1 MTGSGVSPMAIPG
14 TPGLT
19 HTADGL
25 EHNEFGTPS
34 SQASDHQAQMDKRQR
49 KISQFNYGDHWAEI
63 IDSEV
68 GAGDTAIIT
77 WGSATG
83 PAREALQRHADAGGK
98 ARLISL
104 RLIAPV
110 QPEKMAEALKG
121 IKRAVVV
128 EQSHSGQFYRM
139 LRAFYD
145 LPAKTLS
152 LHQGGPLPFG
162 PQQILDQLNQ
172 LNAGS
177 A

>member
-1 MTGSGVSPMAIPG
+1 M
-14 TPGLT
+14 
-19 HTADGL
+19 
-25 EHNEFGTPS
+25 
-34 SQASDHQAQMDKRQR
+34 
-49 KISQFNYGDHWAEI
+49 
-63 IDSEV
+63 
-68 GAGDTAIIT
+68 GDTAIIT

-110 QPEKMAEALKG
+110 QPEKMAEALRG
-121 IKRAVVV
+121 IKRVVVV

-139 LRAFYD
+139 LRAFYE
-145 LPAKTLS
+145 LPAQTVS
-152 LHQGGPLPFG
+152 LHQGGPLSFG

-172 LNAGS
+172 LTAGS